1 MNVSREQIDKLIV
14 GGGDPSFPDGGPD
27 VSPTG
32 TAVLNGPVYVG
43 KPTASPGY
51 EANLNVA
58 SNGVTQSTFDGQPK
72 YQSSLAIKA
81 DGNVNISG
89 DGKTADA
96 LLVSKGSARAA
107 TFIGGSPDAVIIQG
121 DLFVSGSTDTGN
133 KGRLASRFAAADAS
147 PKPFDL
153 VHPTKGEGHRLR
165 YACIEGPEVAVYCRG
180 RLKESNVINLP
191 DYWKDLV
198 HEDSIT
204 VQLQPIGSNQNLV
217 IQEFNNEFIVIAED
231 STNTDLITDL
241 STIDCFYHV
250 YGERK
255 DINPLIVEYEGN
267 SWEDYPDPNYNPNKV
282 DSDKKNT
289 KDPRFDGPPN
299 TVTQ

>member
-1 MNVSREQIDKLIV
+1 MNISRLQTDKIIV
-14 GGGDPSFPDGGPD
+14 GTND
-27 VSPTG
+27 VSFHPPDTAPTG

-43 KPTASPGY
+43 EPTMSLLAGGY
-51 EANLNVA
+51 EGVLNVA
-58 SNGVTQSTFDGQPK
+58 SNSAQQLPGDQQPPC
-72 YQSSLAIKA
+72 QADLAIKS
-81 DGNVNISG
+81 DGNVVITG
-89 DGKTADA
+89 DSKTSEALKVNGDTKTIGDA
-96 LLVSKGSARAA
+96 HVTGNVSTG
-107 TFIGGSPDAVIIQG
+107 G
-121 DLFVSGSTDTGN
+121 DLSVGGH
-133 KGRLASRFAAADAS
+133 ASWSSSIVATT
-147 PKPFDL
+147 KLFDIE
-153 VHPTKGEGHRLR
+153 HPSKDNYRLR
-165 YACIEGPEVAVYCRG
+165 HACLEGSEHAVYYRG

-255 DINPLIVEYEGN
+255 DINPLIVEYEGD
-267 SWEDYPDPNYNPNKV
+267 SWKDYPDPNFDPNKV
-282 DSDKKNT
+282 DDDKRT
-289 KDPRFDGPPN
+289 YTDPQFSGPPN
-299 TVTQ
+299 TITT

>member
-1 MNVSREQIDKLIV
+1 MNIAKTQTDKIVVGTNDVSYV
-14 GGGDPSFPDGGPD
+14 PPDI
-27 VSPTG
+27 SPTG
-32 TAVLNGPVYVG
+32 TAVLNGPVYIG
-43 KPTASPGY
+43 KTGASPGY
-51 EANLNVA
+51 QALLNIT
-58 SNGVTQSTFDGQPK
+58 SNSAQQNPLNIQPAC
-72 YQSSLAIKA
+72 SASLAMKS
-81 DGNVNISG
+81 DGNLTVAG
-89 DGKTADA
+89 DGKTPNA
-96 LLVSKGSARAA
+96 LLIS
-107 TFIGGSPDAVIIQG
+107 GGSSVDTIHVEG
-121 DLFVSGSTDTGN
+121 DMFVSGAVDCGN
-133 KGRLASRFAAADAS
+133 KGKLASRFATADAK

-153 VHPTKGEGHRLR
+153 EHPTKGKGHRLR

-180 RLKESNVINLP
+180 RLKESNVIQLP
-191 DYWKDLV
+191 YYWKDLV

-282 DSDKKNT
+282 DSDEKT
-289 KDPRFDGPPN
+289 YTDPRFAGPPN
-299 TVTQ
+299 TYTS

>member
-1 MNVSREQIDKLIV
+1 MNVSVLEADKIV
-14 GGGDPSFPDGGPD
+14 VGTNDVSYTAPDQ
-27 VSPTG
+27 SPTG

-43 KPTASPGY
+43 TPSASPGY
-51 EANLNVA
+51 DAVLNVGTPPPA
-58 SNGVTQSTFDGQPK
+58 QDSLDQQPPMS
-72 YQSSLAIKA
+72 SSLGIKL
-81 DGNVNISG
+81 DGSMEIVGDGRVPNALKISG
-89 DGKTADA
+89 GQTDK
-96 LLVSKGSARAA
+96 
-107 TFIGGSPDAVIIQG
+107 
-121 DLFVSGSTDTGN
+121 LFVDGDAFFSGAVDCGN
-133 KGRLASRFAAADAS
+133 KGKLAARFGVADS
-147 PKPFDL
+147 KPKPFDL
-153 VHPTKGEGHRLR
+153 EHPTKGKGYRLR
-165 YACIEGPEVAVYCRG
+165 HACIEGPEVAVYYRG

-255 DINPLIVEYEGN
+255 DVNPLIVEYEGD
-267 SWEDYPDPNYNPNKV
+267 SWEDYPDPNFHPNKV
-282 DSDKKNT
+282 DTDKRIFN
-289 KDPRFDGPPN
+289 DPRFAGPPN
-299 TVTQ
+299 TITT

>member
-1 MNVSREQIDKLIV
+1 MNISRQTVDKLVV
-14 GGGDPSFPDGGPD
+14 GTDDVSYVPPDT
-27 VSPTG
+27 SPTG

-43 KPTASPGY
+43 KTAASPNY
-51 EANLNVA
+51 EAVLNIT
-58 SNGVTQSTFDGQPK
+58 SNSAPQSPLDTQPACSA
-72 YQSSLAIKA
+72 SLAMKS
-81 DGNVNISG
+81 DGNLTVAG
-89 DGKTADA
+89 DGKTANA
-96 LLVSKGSARAA
+96 LRIS
-107 TFIGGSPDAVIIQG
+107 GGSSVDTIHVTGDMFVTGAV
-121 DLFVSGSTDTGN
+121 DCGN
-133 KGRLASRFAAADAS
+133 KGKLASRFAAADAS

-299 TVTQ
+299 TFTA

>member
-1 MNVSREQIDKLIV
+1 MQIVKTQTDKLVV
-14 GGGDPSFPDGGPD
+14 GSND
-27 VSPTG
+27 VSHPEGKDQSPTG

-43 KPTASPGY
+43 KTGASPNY
-51 EANLNVA
+51 EAVFNVT
-58 SNGVTQSTFDGQPK
+58 SNSAQQLPGDQQPAC
-72 YQSSLAIKA
+72 SASLAIKA
-81 DGNVNISG
+81 DGNLTVAG
-89 DGKTADA
+89 DGKTANA
-96 LLVSKGSARAA
+96 LRIS
-107 TFIGGSPDAVIIQG
+107 GGSSVDTIHVTGDMFVTGAV
-121 DLFVSGSTDTGN
+121 DCGN
-133 KGRLASRFAAADAS
+133 KGKLASRFATADAK

-153 VHPTKGEGHRLR
+153 EHPTKGEGHRLR
-165 YACIEGPEVAVYCRG
+165 YACIEGPEVGVYYRG
-180 RLKESNVINLP
+180 RLKESNVIELP
-191 DYWKDLV
+191 YYWKDLV
-198 HEDSIT
+198 HADSIT

-255 DINPLIVEYEGN
+255 DINPLIVEYDGN
-267 SWEDYPDPNYNPNKV
+267 SWEDYPDPNYDPNKI

-299 TVTQ
+299 TFTK

>member
-1 MNVSREQIDKLIV
+1 MQIIKTQTDKLVV
-14 GGGDPSFPDGGPD
+14 GSND
-27 VSPTG
+27 VSHSEGKDQSPTG
-32 TAVLNGPVYVG
+32 TAVFNGPVYVG
-43 KPTASPGY
+43 KTGASPGY
-51 EANLNVA
+51 EAVLNVTSNSAQQLPGDQQPACSA
-58 SNGVTQSTFDGQPK
+58 SLSMKSDGCVK
-72 YQSSLAIKA
+72 I
-81 DGNVNISG
+81 VG
-89 DGKTADA
+89 DGKVANA
-96 LLVSKGSARAA
+96 LHIS
-107 TFIGGSPDAVIIQG
+107 GGPTDK
-121 DLFVSGSTDTGN
+121 LFVDGDAFFSGAVDCGN
-133 KGRLASRFAAADAS
+133 KGKLASRFAAADAS

-217 IQEFNNEFIVIAED
+217 IQEFSNEFIVIAED

-255 DINPLIVEYEGN
+255 DVERLIVEYQGTGTD
-267 SWEDYPDPNYNPNKV
+267 DYPGDNSIYSIN
-282 DSDKKNT
+282 
-289 KDPRFDGPPN
+289 R
-299 TVTQ
+299 

>member
-1 MNVSREQIDKLIV
+1 MQIVKTQTDKLVV
-14 GGGDPSFPDGGPD
+14 GSND
-27 VSPTG
+27 VSHPEGKDQSPTG

-43 KPTASPGY
+43 KTGASPNY
-51 EANLNVA
+51 EAVLNVT
-58 SNGVTQSTFDGQPK
+58 SNSAQQLPGDQQPAC
-72 YQSSLAIKA
+72 SASLAMKS
-81 DGNVNISG
+81 DGNLTVAGDSKTANALLISG
-89 DGKTADA
+89 
-96 LLVSKGSARAA
+96 GSSVD
-107 TFIGGSPDAVIIQG
+107 TISVIGDMT
-121 DLFVSGSTDTGN
+121 VSGSVDCGN

-267 SWEDYPDPNYNPNKV
+267 SWEDYPDPNYDPNKV

-299 TVTQ
+299 TVTK

>member
-14 GGGDPSFPDGGPD
+14 GSDDVSFPDGGPD

-32 TAVLNGPVYVG
+32 TAVLNGPVYIG
-43 KPTASPGY
+43 KPTASPNY
-51 EANLNVA
+51 DAVLNV
-58 SNGVTQSTFDGQPK
+58 GTQPPRRNSLDRQPPMSTPLGIKLDG
-72 YQSSLAIKA
+72 SMEIVG
-81 DGNVNISG
+81 DGRVPNALRISG
-89 DGKTADA
+89 GQLDKLYVDGDA
-96 LLVSKGSARAA
+96 FFSG
-107 TFIGGSPDAVIIQG
+107 AV
-121 DLFVSGSTDTGN
+121 DCGN
-133 KGRLASRFAAADAS
+133 KGKLASRFAAADAS

-165 YACIEGPEVAVYCRG
+165 YACIEGPEVAVYYRG

-198 HEDSIT
+198 HADSIT
-204 VQLQPIGSNQNLV
+204 VQLQPIGRQQNLIV
-217 IQEFNNEFIVIAED
+217 EEFDNEYIVIAED
-231 STNTDLITDL
+231 LTNTDLITGL

-255 DINPLIVEYEGN
+255 DINPLIVEYKGDT
-267 SWEDYPDPNYNPNKV
+267 WEDYPDPNYDPNKV
-282 DSDKKNT
+282 DSDNKNT

-299 TVTQ
+299 TFTK